1 MSGHGEAATTTAFS
15 SIPVIRGGKDNVLPK
30 ILATAAAL
38 AALAVMGFGW
48 IAGMIPTALAML
60 ILILAL
66 GALLL
71 IFVP

>member
-1 MSGHGEAATTTAFS
+1 M
-15 SIPVIRGGKDNVLPK
+15 LPK